1 MVEKAALRGLEKRKK
16 ERIMHK
22 VGIIGLGFIGKMHL
36 GSLRRTG
43 MAEVVAV
50 ADKNP
55 ANLGKGAVQEGNI
68 ALGGDLSL
76 DGVKTYSDGDEL
88 LADPDVEIVLI
99 GLPTNLHKEY
109 SLKAIKAGKH
119 VMCEKPFVRHAKEG
133 KEILEAL
140 KGYDKNFMVLQCIRF
155 WPAYAKAYEL
165 IESGEYGKVLSAHF
179 VRNSPKPTWSWD
191 NWLLD
196 NPRGGGALVDLHIHD
211 VDFVNYC
218 FGKPAKLEAAGV
230 NIPGE
235 GVGDIMALYT
245 YKDGPVVSLHGA
257 WNFMPKFPFRMAFR
271 IALEKA
277 SFEFNSTVDMNLHV
291 YPEDGGAL
299 TPELDP
305 ADGYLLEEKYFL
317 ECIDKGE
324 KPSLVTP
331 ESALEAVALAE
342 QELAAM
348 A

>member
-1 MVEKAALRGLEKRKK
+1 
-16 ERIMHK
+16 MHK

-43 MAEVVAV
+43 MAAVVAV

-55 ANLGKGAVQEGNI
+55 ANLGKGAVQEGNS

-76 DGVKTYSDGDEL
+76 DGVKTYSGGDEL

-218 FGKPAKLEAAGV
+218 FGKPAKLEAAGLT
-230 NIPGE
+230 PSPPA
-235 GVGDIMALYT
+235 DRHTL
-245 YKDGPVVSLHGA
+245 L
-257 WNFMPKFPFRMAFR
+257 RR
-271 IALEKA
+271 A
-277 SFEFNSTVDMNLHV
+277 SFDVTGLPPLASDVESLAGDPSTAAFEQHV
-291 YPEDGGAL
+291 QRLLSSAHFGERWARHW
-299 TPELDP
+299 LDQ
-305 ADGYLLEEKYFL
+305 ARYADSDGYEKDNARPDAWRWRDWVIEAIGRDVPFDRFTVEQL
-317 ECIDKGE
+317 
-324 KPSLVTP
+324 SLIHI
-331 ESALEAVALAE
+331 
-342 QELAAM
+342 
-348 A
+348 

>member
-1 MVEKAALRGLEKRKK
+1 MGENSGASQFMEANK
-16 ERIMHK
+16 EMIMHK

-43 MAEVVAV
+43 MAEIVAV

-55 ANLGKGAVQEGNI
+55 ANLGQGSVQEGNI
-68 ALGGDLSL
+68 ALSGDLSL

-88 LADPDVEIVLI
+88 LADPEVEIALVA
-99 GLPTNLHKEY
+99 LPTNLHKEY
-109 SLKAIKAGKH
+109 ALKAIKAGKH
-119 VMCEKPFVRHAKEG
+119 VMCEKPFVRQSDEG
-133 KEILEAL
+133 REILKAL
-140 KGYDKNFMVLQCIRF
+140 EGYDKNFMVLQCIRF

-165 IESGEYGKVLSAHF
+165 IKSGEYGKVLSAHF

-196 NPRGGGALVDLHIHD
+196 NPRGGGALVDLHVHD

-218 FGKPAKLEAAGV
+218 FGKPAKIEAAGV
-230 NIPGE
+230 KIGNE

-245 YKDGPVVSLHGA
+245 YKDGPVVTLHGA
-257 WNFMPKFPFRMAFR
+257 WNYMPKFPFRMAFSMV
-271 IALEKA
+271 LEKA
-277 SFEFNSTVDMNLHV
+277 SFEFNSLVDMDLHV
-291 YPEDGGAL
+291 YPSDGTAL
-299 TPELDP
+299 TPKIDS

-317 ECIDKGE
+317 ECVDKGE
-324 KPSLVTP
+324 KPSIVTP
-331 ESALEAVALAE
+331 ESALDAVLLVE
-342 QELAAM
+342 QEFAAM